1 VPLETWLV
9 ALAVTAVAALLQ
21 GTVGV
26 GYAVVTVPILALI
39 HPDLA
44 PMPQILTA
52 LPLTLAML
60 WREHASVDFK
70 GAGWL
75 VAGRVPGIFL
85 GIGLLAIASQ
95 RTLDLII
102 GLIVLAGVAVLAFG
116 LHVRRTAW
124 TQFGAGVASG
134 TTGFVA
140 AIGGPPTAL
149 LYSSA
154 EAATLRSTLAGVF
167 SVGISMS
174 IVARFVSGN
183 ATTTDIRIALGLL
196 PAVLVG
202 WFLSTMIK
210 DRVPRERVRMGVF
223 VVSAVAAIALVLQS
237 LLG

>member
-1 VPLETWLV
+1 MPFETWLI
-9 ALAVTAVAALLQ
+9 ALGVTAIAAFLQ

-26 GYAVVTVPILALI
+26 GYAVVAVPTLALVNS
-39 HPDLA
+39 DLA

-60 WREHASVDFK
+60 WREHSSVDFK
-70 GAGWL
+70 GVGWL

-85 GIGLLAIASQ
+85 GIGLLAVASQ

-102 GLIVLAGVAVLAFG
+102 GLTVLFGVAVLASG
-116 LHVRRTAW
+116 SHVRRTRA

-134 TTGFVA
+134 ASGFVA

-167 SVGISMS
+167 SIGIAMS

-183 ATTTDIRIALGLL
+183 ATTADVRIALRLL

-202 WFLSTMIK
+202 WWISILIK
-210 DRVPRERVRMGVF
+210 DRVSQERVRLGVF
-223 VVSAVAAIALVLQS
+223 VVSAVAAMGLILKAVL
-237 LLG
+237 G